1 LVRRASNDLYFFR
14 DDSFLT
20 KSFYNENDPD
30 AIHFNDYDNYEYY
43 AIDMVK
49 KDMEELKSMSSSKT
63 HTNEA
68 ATAKESQQK
77 VMNSILYD
85 SQSDLSTNLSKLDY
99 FPNKPFSAHNHDE
112 LLPGGNDTSN
122 LNYSSLLIR
131 NQYSIQHSLSDDTAN
146 RYNQNS
152 LF

>member
-1 LVRRASNDLYFFR
+1 
-14 DDSFLT
+14 
-20 KSFYNENDPD
+20 
-30 AIHFNDYDNYEYY
+30 
-43 AIDMVK
+43 MVK
-49 KDMEELKSMSSSKT
+49 KDMEELKSMSSSKVLP
-63 HTNEA
+63 NEA
-68 ATAKESQQK
+68 ATAKESQQQK
-77 VMNSILYD
+77 FMNSILYD

-99 FPNKPFSAHNHDE
+99 SPNKPLSEHNGNE